1 MNKKKNNFFPKNFL
15 KNKNSKKFSILKNFK
30 APLISVVM
38 PSFNKVNYIEK
49 SILSV
54 LNQNY
59 QNIELIIIDGGSED
73 GTLEIIK
80 KYNKFISYWVS
91 EKDKGQSDALNKGF
105 KKTNGE
111 ILCWLNADDLFLPG
125 ALNAASKTFE
135 KNSKKK
141 ICYGDWL
148 SIDENDNIIDKHF
161 AFDLNLNHLKYEGFL
176 FNAQSLFWKKEVHK
190 SFSGFDLRLNKTMD
204 YQMMLEFSIKQSKI
218 DFIRINKLLAAFRRY
233 PGQKTGVYGKQEH
246 KEHQYL
252 SIKYQYQD
260 KYKFCGKLK
269 RFFFRFRRALWYFK
283 RGGVA
288 ELIKRILN

>member
-1 MNKKKNNFFPKNFL
+1 MFQ
-15 KNKNSKKFSILKNFK
+15 
-30 APLISVVM
+30 
-38 PSFNKVNYIEK
+38 
-49 SILSV
+49 
-54 LNQNY
+54 NQNDFMISIIIPSY
-59 QNIELIIIDGGSED
+59 NQSKFIRDTLLSIKKQKYRNYELIIIDGGSED

-111 ILCWLNADDLFLPG
+111 ILCWLNSDDLFLPG

-161 AFDLNLNHLKYEGFL
+161 AFDLNLNHLKYEGFH
-176 FNAQSLFWKKEVHK
+176 FNAQSLFWRKEVHK

-288 ELIKRILN
+288 EFIKRILN